1 MKSRR
6 SDGERGSVHPREIDP
21 QLPMALEA
29 AAELG
34 DADPEELASIVV
46 QVLQLPDLA
55 ARLRT
60 LMTEDGMSPELQEE
74 HVRVLERWRDS
85 LARARA
91 VEPAPQARK
100 RGQTEE

>member
-6 SDGERGSVHPREIDP
+6 SDGERASVRPGKIDP
-21 QLPMALEA
+21 QLPTALEA

-34 DADPEELASIVV
+34 DTDPEELASILVR
-46 QVLQLPDLA
+46 VLQLPDLA
-55 ARLRT
+55 SRLRT

-91 VEPAPQARK
+91 VEPAQARK
-100 RGQTEE
+100 IRQIED

>member
-6 SDGERGSVHPREIDP
+6 SDGRRPSVRPGEIDP
-21 QLPMALEA
+21 QLPTALEA

-34 DADPEELASIVV
+34 DTDPEELASILVR
-46 QVLQLPDLA
+46 VLQLPDLA

-74 HVRVLERWRDS
+74 HVRVLQRWRDS
-85 LARARA
+85 LARAA
-91 VEPAPQARK
+91 KPAPRARK
-100 RGQTEE
+100 RGQIEE